1 VRALVTGGAG
11 CVGSELAHALLARG
25 DRVTV
30 YDNFSSGKFEHIAP
44 LLNSSNFA
52 LIEGDLLD
60 FDLLQSSLR
69 EVDMVWHLAA
79 NPDVKFSPTDR
90 TDKDLNQNVLAT
102 YYVLESMR
110 RNCVTKLAFTSTS
123 AVYGLSDQQP
133 IPEGQAC
140 RPISLYGASKLAC
153 EGLICAFQHLFDM
166 RCAIYRLANVV
177 GSKTRKTGRTVLS
190 DFVLKLRAN
199 PTQLEILGNGKQAKS
214 YLHVSECVE
223 AMQFV
228 VDHVQQPLAIY
239 NVGPSDAVTVNRMA
253 DMVVQA
259 MGLTNVRYLYSGTQG
274 GWPGDVPR
282 FTLDVTAIGDLG
294 WHAKCTS
301 EQAVAMALREMGTL
315 TL

>member
-133 IPEGQAC
+133 IPRARRAGPYRCTARQSWRAKASFAHSSIC
-140 RPISLYGASKLAC
+140 STCVARFIGWRTLSAPRRGRPAGPFFRI
-153 EGLICAFQHLFDM
+153 
-166 RCAIYRLANVV
+166 
-177 GSKTRKTGRTVLS
+177 LS
-190 DFVLKLRAN
+190 
-199 PTQLEILGNGKQAKS
+199 
-214 YLHVSECVE
+214 
-223 AMQFV
+223 
-228 VDHVQQPLAIY
+228 
-239 NVGPSDAVTVNRMA
+239 
-253 DMVVQA
+253 
-259 MGLTNVRYLYSGTQG
+259 
-274 GWPGDVPR
+274 
-282 FTLDVTAIGDLG
+282 
-294 WHAKCTS
+294 
-301 EQAVAMALREMGTL
+301 
-315 TL
+315 